1 MCVILIC
8 PEGVRPD
15 RPTLEACHEANPHG
29 AGVAW
34 RQDGGVRWLKG
45 LDVEQLAS
53 LVPRLPGE
61 IVVHFR
67 WASVGE
73 AVPALCHPFPVTRA
87 ATTRLSGRARAV
99 LFHNGTWSGWG
110 RTLRLMPGPR
120 LAGPMSDTRVAAS
133 LVDLCGTEALDRLPG
148 RWVFFERGFTL
159 AIGGWRRWGG
169 MTASNLGFVRAA
181 PPPAP
186 TEDADAEDWWP
197 QPLLPLSD
205 PCGHPDTPDDRT
217 WPHNANHE
225 PMTMATGC
233 HPNP

>member
-169 MTASNLGFVRAA
+169 MLASNLGFVRASFR
-181 PPPAP
+181 P
-186 TEDADAEDWWP
+186 TDDDGDNEDWWT
-197 QPLLPLSD
+197 QPLLPLPA
-205 PCGHPDTPDDRT
+205 PCGYPDTPDDRT

-225 PMTMATGC
+225 PKTTPTGNL
-233 HPNP
+233 PIP